1 MMNWRYTKFGCSF
14 LLVSITVFACVQ
26 SDYTKL
32 VKQELASGIRKDSLL
47 FGIRFGDTRNDFFG
61 KCFDLNKQR
70 LVTQGPNSSSV
81 QYMFSDSLYHKR
93 PTEIRM
99 LFYPSFDSKDVI
111 NEMIMEFN
119 YSGWAP
125 WNRPLQSDS
134 LKVKTME
141 LLMKWY
147 GGNNFITANVDKS
160 SFPVKL
166 DGNRRIL
173 VEIKDV
179 QSVVVK
185 VQDILHPQFMHSI
198 TKRDI
203 DKQ

>member
-1 MMNWRYTKFGCSF
+1 
-14 LLVSITVFACVQ
+14 VFACVQ